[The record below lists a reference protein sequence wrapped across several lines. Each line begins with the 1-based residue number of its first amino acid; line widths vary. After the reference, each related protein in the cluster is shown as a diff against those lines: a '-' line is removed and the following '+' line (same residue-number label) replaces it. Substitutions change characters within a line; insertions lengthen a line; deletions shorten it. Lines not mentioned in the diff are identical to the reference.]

1 MFCPKCGTP
10 NDEGSKFCANCGAAL
25 IANTVNCTANNN
37 INSTASGGTPVNN
50 GYNGTNGMGVPH
62 FGQNIFLPPY
72 FFLASIFLIRFRL
85 AISYSLKYS
94 SSLTSSPSTDGVYQL
109 FDSK

>member
-37 INSTASGGTPVNN
+37 INSTASGGTPETMAITEQMEWVE
-50 GYNGTNGMGVPH
+50 
-62 FGQNIFLPPY
+62 
-72 FFLASIFLIRFRL
+72 RL
-85 AISYSLKYS
+85 
-94 SSLTSSPSTDGVYQL
+94 
-109 FDSK
+109 